1 MNRRLASVA
10 ALALLASLTACGLDD
25 PADKKPAPVPSA
37 TTPTVGPEEATGSM
51 FTDNGTF
58 MSHTTI
64 DGIDF
69 VLTMYPTD
77 ATPYT
82 HEWYPKGDKF
92 FTMSMTAYDTD
103 RDERDPYATKRMVF
117 FERLTITSV
126 AVDADGETVG
136 LEPYRLDEQP
146 ARITFDPEP
155 LADPQYGMVITS
167 PKGAFELRDQVIGD
181 LDPSVRMV
189 TLQFRADVWAQ
200 NTAGSAELNRHTID
214 VEIPIVIFDSD
225 KETTN
230 VNEDAP
236 EERD

>member
-1 MNRRLASVA
+1 MKRPLASIIA
-10 ALALLASLTACGLDD
+10 ITLLASLAACDLNESKDTA
-25 PADKKPAPVPSA
+25 PAPVPSA

-58 MSHTTI
+58 MSRTTI

-69 VLTMYPTD
+69 VLTLYPTD

-92 FTMSMTAYDTD
+92 FTMSMTAYDTE
-103 RDERDPYATKRMVF
+103 RGERDPYATKRMVYF
-117 FERLTITSV
+117 DRLTVTSI
-126 AVDADGETVG
+126 AVDADGDTVG

-155 LADPQYGMVITS
+155 LADPQYGLLITS

-200 NTAGSAELNRHTID
+200 NTAGSSDMNRHTID
-214 VEIPIVIFDSD
+214 VEIPMVIFDSD
-225 KETTN
+225 EETTN
-230 VNEDAP
+230 VQEDTP
-236 EERD
+236 DEQD